1 MHRHGKR
8 AFFLHEVSSLYAV
21 YGMSELAEIVEIL
34 EGFVPVNLEG
44 IAAVRYM
51 NRVDTKYLFSSGRL
65 PELLRG
71 VQQHYSALEIEN
83 MREFPYKTVYFDTPD
98 LLFYTQHITGKL
110 NRTKV
115 RIRTYESNGLTF
127 LEVKQKSNKGRTCKS
142 RLEKEPGDMNHIEQS
157 REFLNELVSP
167 EAAALKPVITT
178 SFTRITLVNL
188 ERSERITID
197 YNLAWNN
204 FRGDSLRMPF
214 LAIAEIKSDKST
226 AMSPFFL
233 MLKEMGVRRTGFSK
247 YAVGM
252 ALVNRTERQ
261 NNLKPKFLL
270 INRIRDE
277 YYRNDA
283 ARHQCSH
290 GRTGNV

>member
-1 MHRHGKR
+1 
-8 AFFLHEVSSLYAV
+8 
-21 YGMSELAEIVEIL
+21 MSELSEIIEIL
-34 EGFVPVNLEG
+34 EGFEPVDLDG
-44 IAAVRYM
+44 ISAVRYM
-51 NRVDTKYLFSSGRL
+51 NRVDTKYLFSAGRL
-65 PELLRG
+65 PDLLRRW
-71 VQQHYSALEIEN
+71 QQHYSDLEIEST
-83 MREFPYKTVYFDTPD
+83 REFSYKTIYFDTPD

-127 LEVKQKSNKGRTCKS
+127 LEVKQKSNKGRTRKS
-142 RLEKEPGDMNHIEQS
+142 RLEKESGEMNHIEQS
-157 REFLNELVSP
+157 REFLEELVSP
-167 EAAALKPVITT
+167 EAVALKPVINT
-178 SFTRITLVNL
+178 SFTRITLVSL

-204 FRGDSLRMPF
+204 LRGDSVRMPF

-226 AMSPFFL
+226 SMSPFFL
-233 MLKEMGVRRTGFSK
+233 MLKDMGVRRTGFSK

-252 ALVNRTERQ
+252 ALVNRTARQ

-283 ARHQCSH
+283 AR
-290 GRTGNV
+290 